1 MALILVSD
9 VLIRHERTDSSETF
23 VQYAEYGN
31 AFISA
36 ITASE
41 LLLGVHLADSE
52 GRRNRRR
59 AFVEGLL
66 KLLPVFEFTAGTARV
81 HAEIHASLRQRGALI
96 GAHDLI
102 VAATAMEHGCAV
114 MTGNHGEFS
123 RVPGLE
129 VIPLEDH

>member
-1 MALILVSD
+1 MNLLVVRFAQRFQHPAANPS
-9 VLIRHERTDSSETF
+9 
-23 VQYAEYGN
+23 
-31 AFISA
+31 
-36 ITASE
+36 
-41 LLLGVHLADSE
+41 HLVFSHATRRQ
-52 GRRNRRR
+52 GRRTNADPRWVERL

-66 KLLPVFEFTAGTARV
+66 KLLPVFEFTAETARV

-114 MTGNHGEFS
+114 MTGNYREFN

-129 VIPLEDH
+129 VIALEDP